1 MFVVVDSHTRCLAVT
16 YKNQKNSF
24 STQAAARAAATRM
37 NKMHESTG
45 RFEVLDITQYL
56 AQVPMIEVINLQ
68 SGLPVLI
75 RADTPWHCRPDSETF
90 WSA

>member
-24 STQAAARAAATRM
+24 STKTAAQAAATRM
-37 NKMHESTG
+37 NKTHESPG
-45 RFEVLDITQYL
+45 RFEVMEIKQYL
-56 AQVPMIEVINLQ
+56 DQVPMIEVTNLQ
-68 SGLPVLI
+68 SGLPVWI
-75 RADTPWHCRPDSETF
+75 RADTPWHCRPDSDAY